1 MDFTPDVEIRISGLA
16 QDLFEHVLYDEK
28 PLVVWG
34 EATMWDVSMLAP
46 ADLLTRLSQYY
57 QKPVSMNDLRVL
69 LGRNQVVQ
77 QLLGIFNLM
86 HSQTSFWD

>member
-1 MDFTPDVEIRISGLA
+1 MDSTPDVEMRKVSGLA

-28 PLVVWG
+28 PLVVWD

-57 QKPVSMNDLRVL
+57 QKPVSMNDLRLPIWKL
-69 LGRNQVVQ
+69 LR
-77 QLLGIFNLM
+77 QLKGL
-86 HSQTSFWD
+86 